1 MYHWVTNGFI
11 LSRLFLLDFSFFFR
25 IIVISGG
32 SLHISSCIAVN
43 NNNNNNNNNN
53 TICIAPI
60 KSEDTDTEALGGAG
74 LSPAKQMCL

>member
-1 MYHWVTNGFI
+1 MTSSVTYTVNFGYVWCGYCEASTGEI
-11 LSRLFLLDFSFFFR
+11 TVCLVHLWFLDRFT
-25 IIVISGG
+25 
-32 SLHISSCIAVN
+32 
-43 NNNNNNNNNN
+43 NNNNNN

>member
-1 MYHWVTNGFI
+1 VTLTTPLLRVI
-11 LSRLFLLDFSFFFR
+11 LMLGLDMAYMRAKFDYKLQQFR
-25 IIVISGG
+25 RYGWWPPKF
-32 SLHISSCIAVN
+32 
-43 NNNNNNNNNN
+43 NNNNNNNN

>member
-1 MYHWVTNGFI
+1 MDGQTDRHTTTA
-11 LSRLFLLDFSFFFR
+11 
-25 IIVISGG
+25 
-32 SLHISSCIAVN
+32 H
-43 NNNNNNNNNN
+43 NNNNNNNN

>member
-1 MYHWVTNGFI
+1 MAGQVTAG
-11 LSRLFLLDFSFFFR
+11 LAES
-25 IIVISGG
+25 
-32 SLHISSCIAVN
+32 
-43 NNNNNNNNNN
+43 NNNNNNN

>member
-1 MYHWVTNGFI
+1 MAESKVVKFY
-11 LSRLFLLDFSFFFR
+11 
-25 IIVISGG
+25 
-32 SLHISSCIAVN
+32 N